1 MTAPVTLHKNA
12 KADTGKG
19 ACGDLSVMCGLSI
32 VGLLV
37 GLVALLQGL
46 TTASFIPSASTS
58 MPAGDYYWLV
68 VILGIWLPALGL
80 MGSIIGLTI
89 RNRWAVPVL
98 LVSPLVSIIGFC
110 LYSYAPLSSIV

>member
-1 MTAPVTLHKNA
+1 M
-12 KADTGKG
+12 
-19 ACGDLSVMCGLSI
+19 SVMCALSI

-37 GLVALLQGL
+37 GLTALLQGL
-46 TTASFIPSASTS
+46 MAASFIPTAHLMT
-58 MPAGDYYWLV
+58 PGGDYYWLV

-98 LVSPLVSIIGFC
+98 LVAPLVSIIGYC
-110 LYSYAPLSSIV
+110 LYSYAPLSQML